1 MLKGV
6 HMEPINIMDINRA
19 ADEMLQLYV
28 RHHRRKAQRQWG
40 TVRPAAI
47 SLLNFADSPFVSNRR
62 GLAQRKKQLRE
73 VLGFSTVGAAVV
85 PVVAPVDRVVLSDHD
100 LKQIH
105 TWTRKMLAS
114 LVLNYRPDAPPGAA
128 SFETPPCKVLASYF
142 RGRPDLLFCT
152 VEVKPRYMHLIL
164 ASGEVLRAAMPWIR
178 FCEVC
183 LRLFFKVKRQ
193 RFCGRQRCKQ
203 VFHGRNRHERKTD
216 SAERRGRPRINY
228 AAPTLIEYEAWLR
241 MAYERSRR
249 QRLV

>member
-1 MLKGV
+1 
-6 HMEPINIMDINRA
+6 MEPINIMDINRA

-47 SLLNFADSPFVSNRR
+47 SLLNFAYSPFVSNRR
-62 GLAQRKKQLRE
+62 SLAQSKKQLRE

-100 LKQIH
+100 LKRIH
-105 TWTRKMLAS
+105 RWTRKMLAS

-128 SFETPPCKVLASYF
+128 CFDTPPCKVRYF
-142 RGRPDLLFCT
+142 RGQPDLLFST
-152 VEVKPRYMHLIL
+152 VEVEPCYMRLVL
-164 ASGEVLRAAMPWIR
+164 ASAEVLRAAIPWIR

-183 LRLFFKVKRQ
+183 LQLFFKVKRQ
-193 RFCGRQRCKQ
+193 RFCGRQRCKE

-216 SAERRGRPRINY
+216 PAERRGRPRIDY
-228 AAPTLIEYEAWLR
+228 AAPTVAEHRAWIR
-241 MAYERSRR
+241 MAYR
-249 QRLV
+249 